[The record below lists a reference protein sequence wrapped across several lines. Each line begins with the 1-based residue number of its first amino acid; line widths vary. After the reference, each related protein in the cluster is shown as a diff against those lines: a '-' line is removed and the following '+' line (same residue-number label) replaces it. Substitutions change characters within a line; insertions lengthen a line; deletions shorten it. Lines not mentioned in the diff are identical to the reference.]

1 MDLASKL
8 FKGDR
13 VIWIIFMFLCLISVV
28 EMFSASSTI
37 TYKAAN
43 YWAPVVKHA
52 SFLFVGFILIL
63 LIHNIPYRFFSAL
76 IIVLPI
82 SMVLLVLTPMM
93 GVYANNSYRFM
104 EIMGI
109 QFQPSELAKLSLI
122 VFISF
127 LMSKRSRF
135 SEDNIFKYSLI
146 AMCITCVL
154 ILPENFSTAF
164 MLFAVCFLLLFIG
177 QVPFLKLLKLGGGL
191 LLIGVLLFLF
201 FHFMP
206 EGVEEKL
213 PKRFST
219 WRARIERFSQPEEAI
234 EISAKTGYK
243 IPDDIFQETHAKIAI
258 AKGGVFGKMP
268 GHGQQR
274 DFLPQAYSD
283 FIYAI
288 IIEELG
294 MVGGLFVLLLY
305 IMLLV
310 RGGMI
315 ARRCEK
321 PFAKYLV
328 LGCTLVVVVQA
339 FANMAVA
346 VDLIPVTGQPLPL
359 ISRGGTSILITCIY
373 IGIILSISRFGANI
387 GNEEDVLPEE
397 KEVDNVLSEEEMQS
411 VLASVEVE
419 TIEEANI

>member
-76 IIVLPI
+76 IIILPI